1 MVLVDVALPPVA
13 FAVSSPDGAMTALL
27 LAGLVL
33 TVLAMLVG
41 YLVVVSIAMVS
52 NGSTQLPPRV
62 VLDNPEREIPQGE
75 WTVLDDQ
82 QVARFL
88 KQSPP

>member
-1 MVLVDVALPPVA
+1 MDLVDVALPPVA
-13 FAVSSPDGAMTALL
+13 FAVGSQDGAMTALL

-41 YLVVVSIAMVS
+41 YLVVVFIAMAS
-52 NGSTQLPPRV
+52 NRSIQLPPRV
-62 VLDNPEREIPQGE
+62 VPDNPEREIPQGG